1 MQTLKSIRP
10 GALFVLS
17 EPETKNIREA
27 TIYMRMDFA
36 GGSTSR
42 VIYAP
47 PNAKLPSNFRP
58 PCLFWLDG
66 FHPKTP
72 IFRVRLHQLRDILS
86 VSELMEL
93 SLATGEG
100 WREPVAFDA
109 LDVIHEIYS
118 RLPRGWTGWTLAR

>member
-17 EPETKNIREA
+17 EPETRNLRET
-27 TIYMRMDFA
+27 TIYMRMDFT

-42 VIYAP
+42 VIHA
-47 PNAKLPSNFRP
+47 LPGANLPGNFRG
-58 PCLFWLDG
+58 PCLFHPDG
-66 FHPKTP
+66 FHPRTS
-72 IFRVRLHQLRDILS
+72 IYRVRLHQLRDILS